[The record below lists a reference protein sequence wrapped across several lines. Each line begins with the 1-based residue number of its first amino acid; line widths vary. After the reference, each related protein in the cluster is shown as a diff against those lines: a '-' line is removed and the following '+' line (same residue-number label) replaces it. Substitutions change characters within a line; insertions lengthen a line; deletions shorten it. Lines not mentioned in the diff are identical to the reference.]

1 MNPFLG
7 SLFSLF
13 SPWPLF
19 TLFGGLEAFTAARFP
34 AAAVAIGK
42 KRSSQISTAAT
53 MLLCP
58 TERARTSAD
67 AHELKLL
74 YAKFCSEGCSVAP
87 VLDEL
92 LLQAVQQNSST
103 GFYYQV
109 DPDVGRG
116 SKRSL
121 VSAAAVTVGPE
132 GSWCHLEHV
141 VSPLAR
147 RVSFLADVLT
157 QLERGYSFT
166 VCTASVRSSYLTSMT
181 ELGEICLPFLKLF
194 L

>member
-1 MNPFLG
+1 
-7 SLFSLF
+7 
-13 SPWPLF
+13 
-19 TLFGGLEAFTAARFP
+19 
-34 AAAVAIGK
+34 
-42 KRSSQISTAAT
+42 

-181 ELGEICLPFLKLF
+181 ELGEICLPFLKIF

>member
-1 MNPFLG
+1 LVGG
-7 SLFSLF
+7 SV
-13 SPWPLF
+13 SP
-19 TLFGGLEAFTAARFP
+19 RFP
-34 AAAVAIGK
+34 HLQQPKPSGK
-42 KRSSQISTAAT
+42 KRSSQKSTAAI

-87 VLDEL
+87 VLDDL

-121 VSAAAVTVGPE
+121 VSAAAATVGPE
-132 GSWCHLEHV
+132 GSWCHLEHI

-166 VCTASVRSSYLTSMT
+166 LCTASVRTSYLTSMT